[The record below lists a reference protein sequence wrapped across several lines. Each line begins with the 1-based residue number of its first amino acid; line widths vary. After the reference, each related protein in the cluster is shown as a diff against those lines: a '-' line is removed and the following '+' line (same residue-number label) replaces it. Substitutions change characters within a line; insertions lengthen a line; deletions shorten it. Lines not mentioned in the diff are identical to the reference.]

1 MFSLS
6 FSPSCSH
13 SFSFL
18 FSIPPSL
25 PLTSFSSISLKDTHH
40 SQSYYYLF
48 LSEQS
53 CFTLLCQFLL
63 YSKVNQPHVN
73 RYTFLFE
80 FPSHLGYY
88 NSFLDY
94 TVGSHSSP
102 VYIQQ
107 CIYVNPNLP
116 IHLPSL
122 TLFRCSFF
130 FFFCINIVWPFIT

>member
-102 VYIQQ
+102 ILYIVVYIYQSQ
-107 CIYVNPNLP
+107 SPDSSPFTHSFQMFL
-116 IHLPSL
+116 
-122 TLFRCSFF
+122 FF
-130 FFFCINIVWPFIT
+130 FLY